1 MTKISASPDRHFFQK
16 EGYIKRMEEKD
27 ESPNEDYLDW
37 FQTVLEEHRNKFD
50 DPASQEN
57 NLEYDLL
64 TTEWILN
71 KVRASDAYAQ
81 NLYAAMCNMQFV
93 KNDIWPLLKDQRWSA
108 SWRSA
113 GGIVANMREEGD
125 YMDWYCS
132 GIGAKEGDYSNY
144 VGEGNVTDEIRAD
157 LALLGWRVVEDPDSE

>member
-81 NLYAAMCNMQFV
+81 NLYAAT
-93 KNDIWPLLKDQRWSA
+93 
-108 SWRSA
+108 
-113 GGIVANMREEGD
+113 
-125 YMDWYCS
+125 CS
-132 GIGAKEGDYSNY
+132 GKNAKSCPYSKISTGVVAGDMLEVSLPTCNKKVTTSIGTVQVWATVWATEM
-144 VGEGNVTDEIRAD
+144 
-157 LALLGWRVVEDPDSE
+157 